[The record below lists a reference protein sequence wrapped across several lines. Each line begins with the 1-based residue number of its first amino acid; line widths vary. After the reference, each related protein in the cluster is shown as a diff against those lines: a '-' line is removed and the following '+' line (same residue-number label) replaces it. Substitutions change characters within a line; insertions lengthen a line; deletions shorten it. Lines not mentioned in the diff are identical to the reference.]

1 MLDSIFSTTSSSV
14 ELAPILLASL
24 VAILLGV
31 FIAVVYKKTTKYSKN
46 FLITLSILPLLVE
59 IVIIMVNGNLGTS
72 VAIVGAFSL
81 VRFRSIPGTSKEIIC
96 VFFAMSIGLILGMG
110 YVVFAIIMT
119 VLIALVLLLFHY
131 IKLFDKNS
139 LEKTLRITMPEDL
152 DYSEVFN
159 DVFEKYLTSYSLF
172 QIKTINMGSMFDLSY
187 RITLKKDVSEKA
199 FIDDLR
205 IKNGNLKIILTHDLI
220 ETDL

>member
-187 RITLKKDVSEKA
+187 RITLKKEVSEKA

>member
-1 MLDSIFSTTSSSV
+1 MLDSIFSATSSSV

-187 RITLKKDVSEKA
+187 RITLKKEVSEKA

>member
-24 VAILLGV
+24 VAIFLGV

-59 IVIIMVNGNLGTS
+59 LVIIMVNGNLGTS

-152 DYSEVFN
+152 DYTEVFN

-187 RITLKKDVSEKA
+187 RITLKKEVSEKA

>member
-59 IVIIMVNGNLGTS
+59 LVIIMVNGNLGTS

-152 DYSEVFN
+152 DYTEVFN

>member
-24 VAILLGV
+24 VAIFLGV

-187 RITLKKDVSEKA
+187 RITLKKEVSEKA